1 MPPTEPAAPDTKR
14 APGFFRQ
21 YLRALRLYFITG
33 LLVWVPLIVTLW
45 ITWWLFK
52 AVGLGLEN
60 LIQRGYESLHAL
72 GRRVPQLDFLTGFT
86 YVRGFGFLIAA
97 ALFLTTGFLTR
108 SLVARR
114 LISAMERI
122 FDRIPLISTIYRA
135 VQQIRD
141 VFISREGAVFQKV
154 VLIEYPKSDVWAM
167 GFLMSREQGVVQ
179 HALGGEHWSVFV
191 PSIPNPTT
199 GFLLFYPPDRIRVL
213 DLTIEE
219 GMKIVISGG
228 TYMPGTASALLIK
241 ARAENRKTKADS

>member
-1 MPPTEPAAPDTKR
+1 MPAETVSLEPKKK
-14 APGFFRQ
+14 PGFFRQ

-45 ITWWLFK
+45 VTWWLFK

-60 LIQRGYESLHAL
+60 LIQRGYEGLHSV
-72 GRRVPQLDFLTGFT
+72 GNRVPQLEFLTGMT
-86 YVRGFGFLIAA
+86 YIRGFGFLIAA

-114 LISAMERI
+114 LIRAVERI
-122 FDRIPLISTIYRA
+122 LDRIPLISSIYRA

-141 VFISREGAVFQKV
+141 VFISREGSLFQKV
-154 VLIEYPKSDVWAM
+154 VLVEYPQENVWVI
-167 GFLMSREQGVVQ
+167 GFLMSREQGIVQ
-179 HALGGEHWSVFV
+179 VALGAEHWSVFV

-199 GFLLFYPPDRIRVL
+199 GFLMFFPPHRVRQL
-213 DLTIEE
+213 DISVEE

-228 TYMPGTASALLIK
+228 TYMPGTESALLAK
-241 ARAENRKTKADS
+241 SRGEGQMSASNS